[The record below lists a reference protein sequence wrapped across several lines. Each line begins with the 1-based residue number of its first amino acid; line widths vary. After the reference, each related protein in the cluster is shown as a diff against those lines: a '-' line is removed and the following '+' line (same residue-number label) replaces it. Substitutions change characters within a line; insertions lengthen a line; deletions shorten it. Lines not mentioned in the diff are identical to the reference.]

1 MVEIDPETDE
11 VTNRIIGSAF
21 EVSNILGAGFLEQ
34 VYRRAL
40 AKELKLRGLDARQE
54 VPFRVVYKGDEMG
67 TYIADLVVEGLVV
80 VELKAVESLSSSHVG
95 QVLNYLRASGL
106 KVGLLFNFGR
116 PKVEFRRILL

>member
-1 MVEIDPETDE
+1 MEIDPETDE

>member
-1 MVEIDPETDE
+1 MAEIDPDADD
-11 VTNRIIGSAF
+11 VTNRIIGAAF
-21 EVSNILGAGFLEQ
+21 EVSNILGAGFLEV

-40 AKELKLRGLDARQE
+40 AKELKLRGMDARQE

-67 TYIADLVVEGLVV
+67 TYVADLIVDGSVV
-80 VELKAVESLSSSHVG
+80 VELKAVEALSSSHVG

-106 KVGLLFNFGR
+106 QVGLLFNFGR

>member
-1 MVEIDPETDE
+1 MVEIDPDADD
-11 VTNRIIGSAF
+11 VTNRIIGAAF
-21 EVSNILGAGFLEQ
+21 EVSNILGAGFLEV

-40 AKELKLRGLDARQE
+40 AKELRLRGMDACEE

-67 TYIADLVVEGLVV
+67 TYVADLVVDGTVV
-80 VELKAVESLSSSHVG
+80 VELKAVDALGSSHVG
-95 QVLNYLRASGL
+95 QVLNYLRANGL